1 MLTHVVLFKFNPDSG
16 EPAIQ
21 RALAALRELPGKI
34 SEIQEF
40 RVGADIF
47 HSERS
52 YDMALISSFADQDAL
67 QRYQVH
73 PEHQKVVAYL
83 KTIASSIVV
92 VDFMS

>member
-52 YDMALISSFADQDAL
+52 YDMALISSFADKDAL